1 MIGTLGLN
9 DAKWIEM
16 GSWLRTAALDASLKI
31 DALPE
36 DIEPYEEGKLIDAI
50 SAEAYAVATLIA
62 ASDALSPVS
71 AKVRKMALS
80 WLDGKG
86 CGQEYL
92 I

>member
-31 DALPE
+31 EALPE
-36 DIEPYEEGKLIDAI
+36 DIESYEEGKLIDAI
-50 SAEAYAVATLIA
+50 SAEAYALATLIVG
-62 ASDALSPVS
+62 SEALSPAA
-71 AKVRKMALS
+71 AKVRQMALS

-86 CGQEYL
+86 CGQEYM